1 MELTPDHKPALAR
14 KKDGSFGAAAS
25 ASSSPSDGND
35 AVQLNAIDEYAQ
47 SIIAKLKSIDLNT
60 VTPMDALTLLYE
72 LRKKAVEG

>member
-1 MELTPDHKPALAR
+1 M
-14 KKDGSFGAAAS
+14 
-25 ASSSPSDGND
+25 
-35 AVQLNAIDEYAQ
+35 QLNAIDEYAQ